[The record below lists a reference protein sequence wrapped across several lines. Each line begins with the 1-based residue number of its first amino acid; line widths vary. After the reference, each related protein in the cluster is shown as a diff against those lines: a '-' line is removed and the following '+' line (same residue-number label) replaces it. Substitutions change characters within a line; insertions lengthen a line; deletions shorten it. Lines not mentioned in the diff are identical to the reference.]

1 MTTMIIA
8 LILAYLFGIGKQQK
22 YIYLNPDKDRKID
35 YLYPIT
41 TGIWLILLAIYGSLA
56 LVLEIIGFNGNFIY
70 ERLFAPYA
78 RNLNAI
84 PNLAEQTTGCLV
96 ALLYYPVSCLMII
109 ILKDSTSWILSF
121 IAFAVLVMVNMGYGY
136 LAVRYGRIR
145 TCLDNKSKNML

>member
-1 MTTMIIA
+1 MIILIIA
-8 LILAYLFGIGKQQK
+8 IILAYLFGIGEQQK
-22 YIYLNPDKDRKID
+22 YLCLYPDEDRKID

-41 TGIWLILLAIYGSLA
+41 TGIWLILHAIYGSLA
-56 LVLEIIGFNGNFIY
+56 LVLEILGFNGNAIY
-70 ERLFAPYA
+70 ERLFSPYA

-84 PNLAEQTTGCLV
+84 ANLAEQTLGCLA
-96 ALLYYPVSCLMII
+96 ALLYYPLFFFMVI

-121 IAFAVLVMVNMGYGY
+121 VVFAVLVMINIGYGY